1 MINILVLQRH
11 KQQMMCS
18 AADDRRQGPKPPH
31 IPPFFAKIY
40 EYFSGDRKFVAMKPF
55 DTVAPRFTGNPIQ
68 IYYTSVRVVTNQH
81 LQGF

>member
-1 MINILVLQRH
+1 MIGDRVLT
-11 KQQMMCS
+11 
-18 AADDRRQGPKPPH
+18 PT

-55 DTVAPRFTGNPIQ
+55 DTIAPTFTGN
-68 IYYTSVRVVTNQH
+68 YYTSVRVVANQH